1 MSKRKELVDFIENK
15 FNENPNT
22 AIIIKYS
29 YWIDYDDNEKFI
41 GEDVCYD
48 FRSFMIFLIDWDIDK
63 DLISGQYKYSRMQI
77 HDIYIAEKLKEF
89 KFEIKEDC

>member
-1 MSKRKELVDFIENK
+1 MSKRKELVDFIESK

-48 FRSFMIFLIDWDIDK
+48 FRSFMLFLINWDIDK

-77 HDIYIAEKLKEF
+77 HDIYIAEKIKGF
-89 KFEIKEDC
+89 KFETKEE